1 MSRDER
7 GLTLIEVLVAA
18 GILGVGLLALMSLVP
33 ISTYGLHEGAH
44 LSTATFLA
52 EQKLEELRAARWS
65 TTPAID
71 CLGLS
76 VNGTEAPTSA
86 TCSRQAPRPCTT
98 GAACDIAPDES
109 AIAGYPG
116 FARTVRIGTC
126 AALPGECGGVTS
138 LALRQVT
145 VAVSYRPLTGT
156 GALAG
161 SAKPVVLVMNIA
173 RR

>member
-1 MSRDER
+1 MSPDER

-18 GILGVGLLALMSLVP
+18 GIFGVGLLALMDLVP
-33 ISTYGLHEGAH
+33 ISTYGLHEGAQ

-52 EQKLEELRAARWS
+52 EQKLEEVRAARWS

-76 VNGTEAPTSA
+76 LGSTEAPTST
-86 TCSRQAPRPCTT
+86 TCSRQGPTPCTT
-98 GAACDIAPDES
+98 GAACEISPDEP
-109 AIAGYPG
+109 AIAGHPA

-126 AALPGECGGVTS
+126 AALPGGCGGVTS

-145 VAVSYRPLTGT
+145 VAVSYRPLTGAST
-156 GALAG
+156 LAG
-161 SAKPVVLVMNIA
+161 SAKPVVLVMNVA